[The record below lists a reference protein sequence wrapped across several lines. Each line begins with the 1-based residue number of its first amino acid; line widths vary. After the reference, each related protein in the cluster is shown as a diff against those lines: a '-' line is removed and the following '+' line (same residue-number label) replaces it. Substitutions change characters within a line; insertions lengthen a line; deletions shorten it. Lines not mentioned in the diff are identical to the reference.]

1 MKKYLSKKYLALFQ
15 AVLIFVWLADLSP
28 LAETDTY
35 YSVFLLCGLAG
46 LAGLLDNW
54 RHPIR
59 RPAALHLFAG
69 VFALLVVMGNYEL
82 YQPFYA
88 LQSKLNLL
96 MDLVGGF
103 CVGDEILTAMLRLLP
118 LKPCAGERKHPKR
131 FFFLTFGVIA
141 VIDIGY
147 LFAARY
153 PGVLTTDSY
162 TTIAQILNGDY
173 NNTMPFWHTMLV
185 QVFVKL
191 GLALFGEINR
201 AVAFYHVFQL
211 LFVAAIFAYTL
222 MTLYQIGVP
231 QLFLGGVFFVYGL
244 LPYNIVYSVTL
255 WKDIPFGASA
265 LLMAVAFYRMLKG
278 IGRRGNW
285 IAFVIGA
292 LGVCLLRTNGWF
304 AMLAALAVLALALR
318 RENKLLLA
326 VLTAVLAVSWVLI
339 NPVLWLLKVPS
350 TDLAEAFAVP
360 MQQIARVVSNDRE
373 LKPEEEA
380 LLSEIFD
387 LEKMKELYN
396 PQTVDPVKFETFRYG
411 QKDFFR
417 SHRWEFLKLYL
428 SLGARYPVDYW
439 EAWVE
444 ETRGYWNGGYF
455 SAARLKQWRN
465 RVISDG
471 YEPGSTFKVLTMSAA
486 LDCGAIDLNTPFH
499 CSGSEQI
506 PGRAQRLHCWRSTGH
521 GAEKTPQALQNSCN
535 IAFAHIALKLGGER
549 FYEYVK
555 NFGVLEKTGI
565 DLAGESKGVFF
576 DKALVTDTD
585 KWGTASLTS
594 GSFGQTFKITPLQL
608 VRAISSVVNGGQLME
623 PYIVSEILD
632 ADGSTVMKAEPT
644 VVRRTIS
651 KETSDTMRT
660 LIESVV
666 TEGTAKNAK
675 VAGFS
680 IGGKTGTSEKIDVFD
695 ENGQRVQDKI
705 VSFVGIA
712 PMDDPEYIIL
722 AALDTPSRT
731 TGIYISGGVMAAPT
745 VGAVMAD
752 VLPYLGVKQSFSEDD
767 IAGKQIV
774 MEDLTGMTAKDAQT
788 LLKKEG
794 LTAAISGSGETVTG
808 QIPSPGQTVPGGSQ
822 VLLFLGQTP
831 EPETV
836 KVPDFYGMN
845 RQQASDA
852 AGALGL
858 YILVTGNDEISTG
871 VTVTAQNVAKD
882 TEVPAGTTITL
893 VFADTAARD

>member
-350 TDLAEAFAVP
+350 TDMTEAYAVP
-360 MQQIARVVSNDRE
+360 MQQIARVVSNERE

-455 SAARLKQWRN
+455 FWIYPARPWESPVMGIIHTGGDNPIASCYAAW
-465 RVISDG
+465 
-471 YEPGSTFKVLTMSAA
+471 F
-486 LDCGAIDLNTPFH
+486 
-499 CSGSEQI
+499 
-506 PGRAQRLHCWRSTGH
+506 RA
-521 GAEKTPQALQNSCN
+521 AEKP
-535 IAFAHIALKLGGER
+535 IAMQPLYSIGLRVWILVACCLINALKKNRQWLIAVPVLVLLVGLWLGTPVYSEFR
-549 FYEYVK
+549 YAYPV
-555 NFGVLEKTGI
+555 I
-565 DLAGESKGVFF
+565 
-576 DKALVTDTD
+576 
-585 KWGTASLTS
+585 LTS
-594 GSFGQTFKITPLQL
+594 PF
-608 VRAISSVVNGGQLME
+608 
-623 PYIVSEILD
+623 ILTTTLYSPEK
-632 ADGSTVMKAEPT
+632 STRP
-644 VVRRTIS
+644 
-651 KETSDTMRT
+651 
-660 LIESVV
+660 
-666 TEGTAKNAK
+666 
-675 VAGFS
+675 
-680 IGGKTGTSEKIDVFD
+680 
-695 ENGQRVQDKI
+695 
-705 VSFVGIA
+705 
-712 PMDDPEYIIL
+712 
-722 AALDTPSRT
+722 
-731 TGIYISGGVMAAPT
+731 
-745 VGAVMAD
+745 
-752 VLPYLGVKQSFSEDD
+752 
-767 IAGKQIV
+767 
-774 MEDLTGMTAKDAQT
+774 
-788 LLKKEG
+788 
-794 LTAAISGSGETVTG
+794 
-808 QIPSPGQTVPGGSQ
+808 
-822 VLLFLGQTP
+822 
-831 EPETV
+831 
-836 KVPDFYGMN
+836 
-845 RQQASDA
+845 
-852 AGALGL
+852 
-858 YILVTGNDEISTG
+858 
-871 VTVTAQNVAKD
+871 
-882 TEVPAGTTITL
+882 
-893 VFADTAARD
+893 